1 MSSRVTTPRVTSPGA
16 TFSINTFLQPRRPTF
31 PAFLRA
37 INDEASFADRPITKP
52 DSPEPDR
59 PRPRGPRIGD
69 LSPITP
75 RVEHQVARHVY
86 IDVDRRRPLSLIDIV
101 T

>member
-1 MSSRVTTPRVTSPGA
+1 MSSRVPIPPVTSPGA
-16 TFSINTFLQPRRPTF
+16 TFSINTFLLPRRPTF
-31 PAFLRA
+31 PAFLRE
-37 INDEASFADRPITKP
+37 INDEAAIAAGPITR
-52 DSPEPDR
+52 PEAPEAAR
-59 PRPRGPRIGD
+59 PRPPGPRIGD
-69 LSPITP
+69 VSPVTP